1 MVTSQQANDLNRKQ
15 REVDKP
21 FGMLAVEAGLMTE
34 EQVQTLLKVQKE
46 TKLTLAKAI
55 ADLKLLDIDSLNR
68 ALHTFKAQQPTADPR
83 EAMAQYLEGSPVG
96 PPILESFKG
105 CSTSGRSRFEIW
117 SSLRDDK

>member
-1 MVTSQQANDLNRKQ
+1 MVSSQQANDLNRKQ

-68 ALHTFKAQQPTADPR
+68 ALHTFKAHNPQPARSDGPVPR
-83 EAMAQYLEGSPVG
+83 WFASR
-96 PPILESFKG
+96 
-105 CSTSGRSRFEIW
+105 TSDS
-117 SSLRDDK
+117 

>member
-1 MVTSQQANDLNRKQ
+1 MVSSQQANDLNRKQ

-68 ALHTFKAQQPTADPR
+68 ALH
-83 EAMAQYLEGSPVG
+83 
-96 PPILESFKG
+96 I
-105 CSTSGRSRFEIW
+105 
-117 SSLRDDK
+117 